1 MLGKFMAGA
10 ETFGILSIVPP
21 LLAILLAVITRR
33 VILSLF
39 LGVWVGGIIF
49 TGGLGIAQALNWMVG
64 NIADSWYA
72 TLIVFNLLM
81 GAGVGII
88 WKLGGSL
95 ALSNWAADKF
105 KDERQVGI
113 VTWLLGIL
121 IFFNDYANTA
131 IVGSAMKDVTAKMR
145 ISKEKL
151 SYIVDSTAAPVSTFL
166 ISDWIA
172 YQLGMIQKG
181 YETAGITDIAPST
194 FTAFLNS
201 IPFNLYC
208 LFAIILVGI
217 IVITRRDYGE
227 MLDAEHRSWTTGQI
241 IREDGQ
247 PMQTIELDIG
257 EPKETK
263 PMIKSFV
270 IPIFALVAIT
280 LIGVYLTG
288 NGPEKGILDI
298 VGDAAWVKSL
308 MWGAFGMV
316 VSGMAIGL
324 GYGILDLDETME
336 NFTNGLKIMITAV
349 TILVLAWSIGTVTDK
364 LGTAQ
369 FVINISEGII
379 TPAML
384 PAVILMAS
392 AIIAFST
399 GTSWGTMAIVTPI
412 AIPMAYEITG
422 GFQMIYVIIG
432 TTFSGA
438 IFGDHCSPISD
449 TTVLSSIFSGSDH
462 IDHVRTQIY
471 YALTALIDALILYIV
486 YGLTGLSPFIL
497 IPIGIVILYGA
508 VYFFSEFD
516 SKRKGIPAKPTD
528 AERERVMKEIKEAAE
543 KEKSKESQ

>member
-1 MLGKFMAGA
+1 MPGA

-21 LLAILLAVITRR
+21 LLAIALAVITRR

-39 LGVWVGGIIF
+39 LGVWVGAIIF
-49 TGGLGIAQALNWMVG
+49 TGGLGVAQALDWMVG

-95 ALSNWAADKF
+95 ALSNWAADRF
-105 KDERQVGI
+105 KDERQVGL

-121 IFFNDYANTA
+121 VFFNDYANTA
-131 IVGSAMKDVTAKMR
+131 IVGSAMKDVAAKMR

-181 YETAGITDIAPST
+181 YDTAGINNIAPST
-194 FTAFLNS
+194 FEAFLRS
-201 IPFNLYC
+201 IPFNIYC
-208 LFAIILVGI
+208 LLAIILVGI
-217 IVITRRDYGE
+217 IIFTRRDYGE
-227 MLDAEHRSWTTGQI
+227 MMDAEHRSWTTGKV
-241 IREDGQ
+241 IRDNGN
-247 PMQTIELDIG
+247 PMQTIELDVG
-257 EPKETK
+257 EPKDTK

-270 IPIFALVAIT
+270 IPILILIAVT
-280 LIGVYLTG
+280 LLGVYITG
-288 NGPEKGILDI
+288 SGPDQGVLDI

-324 GYGILDLDETME
+324 GYGILDLEETMD
-336 NFTNGLKIMITAV
+336 NFTNGLKIMMTAV

-379 TPAML
+379 TPAIL
-384 PAVILMAS
+384 PAVILLSS
-392 AIIAFST
+392 AVIAFST

-412 AIPMAYEITG
+412 AVPMAYEITG
-422 GFQMIYVIIG
+422 GLQMIYVAIG

-449 TTVLSSIFSGSDH
+449 TTVLSSIFTGSDH

-471 YALTALIDALILYIV
+471 YAGTALLDALLLYLV
-486 YGLTGLSPFIL
+486 YGFTGISPLIL

-508 VYFFSEFD
+508 VYFLSEFD

-528 AERERVMKEIKEAAE
+528 ADRERVMEEIKEEA
-543 KEKSKESQ
+543 SKKARS

>member
-1 MLGKFMAGA
+1 MAGA

-49 TGGLGIAQALNWMVG
+49 TGGIGIAQALDWMVG

-181 YETAGITDIAPST
+181 YETAGITDIAPSA

-241 IREDGQ
+241 IREDGN
-247 PMQTIELDIG
+247 PMQTIELDVG
-257 EPKETK
+257 EPNETK

-288 NGPEKGILDI
+288 SGPGKGILDI

-324 GYGILDLDETME
+324 GYGILDLDEAMD

-369 FVINISEGII
+369 FVINVSEGII

-384 PAVILMAS
+384 PAVILLAS
-392 AIIAFST
+392 AVIAFST

-422 GFQMIYVIIG
+422 GLQMI
-432 TTFSGA
+432 
-438 IFGDHCSPISD
+438 
-449 TTVLSSIFSGSDH
+449 
-462 IDHVRTQIY
+462 
-471 YALTALIDALILYIV
+471 
-486 YGLTGLSPFIL
+486 
-497 IPIGIVILYGA
+497 
-508 VYFFSEFD
+508 
-516 SKRKGIPAKPTD
+516 
-528 AERERVMKEIKEAAE
+528 
-543 KEKSKESQ
+543 